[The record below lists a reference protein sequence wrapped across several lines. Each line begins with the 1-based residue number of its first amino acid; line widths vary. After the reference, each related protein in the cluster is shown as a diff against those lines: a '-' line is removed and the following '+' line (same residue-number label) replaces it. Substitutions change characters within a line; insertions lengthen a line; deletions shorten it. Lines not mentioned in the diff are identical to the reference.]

1 MNKAALIEEF
11 NFKEMAPKIAAIE
24 MMTVPGVE
32 CDILPIIDT
41 AAKTISSATHVSHHK
56 FSISVMKDAWPKM
69 TEPVTLAMT
78 LECLKHCYN
87 IPAEMFNGRMTRFK
101 MGGYSIE
108 NEYQTAVRM
117 WGTKRVGS
125 RLIVE
130 VSVLGYKGSVP
141 RPNKEFAGKAI
152 LLPD

>member
-1 MNKAALIEEF
+1 MNKAIMIADF
-11 NFKEMAPKIAAIE
+11 NFKEMEPKIAAVE
-24 MMTVPGVE
+24 MLRIPGAE

-41 AAKTISSATHVSHHK
+41 AAKTISSATYVSHHK
-56 FSISVMKDAWPKM
+56 FSVSIMKAAWPRM
-69 TEPVTLAMT
+69 TEPITLAMT
-78 LECLKHCYN
+78 LDCLKHCYN

-101 MGGYSIE
+101 MGGYSFE
-108 NEYQTAVRM
+108 NDYQTAVRM

-141 RPNKEFAGKAI
+141 LPSKEFAGKVI
-152 LLPD
+152 MLPD